1 MYRPACC
8 SFDEDYGVIYS
19 PSISEITTNKNR
31 VPPIERGYPNVKYTI
46 DGVEFWSFIDDE
58 EKMRDLLVMSKYD
71 FLDSYSYLTEPEY
84 DATVQNVME
93 ILFGGMEN

>member
-1 MYRPACC
+1 M
-8 SFDEDYGVIYS
+8 I
-19 PSISEITTNKNR
+19 K
-31 VPPIERGYPNVKYTI
+31 PNVKYTI

-93 ILFGGMEN
+93 ILFGGMEI

>member
-1 MYRPACC
+1 M
-8 SFDEDYGVIYS
+8 I
-19 PSISEITTNKNR
+19 K
-31 VPPIERGYPNVKYTI
+31 PNVKYTI

-93 ILFGGMEN
+93 ILFGN

>member
-8 SFDEDYGVIYS
+8 SFDEDYGVAYS

-31 VPPIERGYPNVKYTI
+31 VSPIDRGHSNVKYTI

-93 ILFGGMEN
+93 ILFGN

>member
-1 MYRPACC
+1 M
-8 SFDEDYGVIYS
+8 V
-19 PSISEITTNKNR
+19 K
-31 VPPIERGYPNVKYTI
+31 PNIKYTI

-84 DATVQNVME
+84 DATIQNVME
-93 ILFGGMEN
+93 ILFGGMEI